1 MILENLFQKSQK
13 CIVSS
18 KHTSK
23 TPISH
28 SREFTKTRI
37 SHSHVLRT
45 LIWHFDYFHDFEK
58 PLSEN
63 SKIHCVI
70 KTYIEN
76 TNLAFSRFREFTNLA
91 FSCFKN
97 SCRALWLFSWFWKT
111 SCRKTKKI
119 LCHQNIH
126 QKHESRILANSRKH
140 ESRILMFFKTLV
152 GHFDYFHDF
161 GKPYVEKEKIHYVVE
176 SYIKNMNLAF
186 SRFREFTNIAC
197 SCFKNSYMALWLFS
211 WFWKTSNRKTKN
223 TLCRRNIHQKHE
235 SRILANSRKHE
246 SRILMF

>member
-1 MILENLFQKSQK
+1 M
-13 CIVSS
+13 SS
-18 KHTSK
+18 KVTSK
-23 TPISH
+23 TWISH

-111 SCRKTKKI
+111 SNRKPKKRLCRRK
-119 LCHQNIH
+119 LH
-126 QKHESRILANSRKH
+126 QKHESRILVF
-140 ESRILMFFKTLV
+140 SRIHEYRILAFCKTLV
-152 GHFDYFHDF
+152 GYLIIFMILENLYQ
-161 GKPYVEKEKIHYVVE
+161 KNQK
-176 SYIKNMNLAF
+176 YIV
-186 SRFREFTNIAC
+186 
-197 SCFKNSYMALWLFS
+197 
-211 WFWKTSNRKTKN
+211 
-223 TLCRRNIHQKHE
+223 
-235 SRILANSRKHE
+235 
-246 SRILMF
+246 